1 MEEIEMEYND
11 KHKLKIFSKIV
22 AVLALIGN
30 IFLIIGLPFLVLLM
44 VAIPVL
50 FKDVKI
56 EERRFAYKDI
66 VALQIDEEKTK
77 IDVIYKGDIV
87 HTEENAQTIIKLL
100 DKIDQK
106 ATDHIVR
113 YIDAEIG
120 IILVQVI
127 ISIAVLTQIRKLFNN
142 ISNGDTPFTIDNVM
156 HLQKAAYLEIIA
168 IFIPYILGIVLS
180 LVLGISIDNS
190 ILSTNLIELFA
201 ILSLV
206 YIFKYGCVLQ
216 NKSKITLKD

>member
-168 IFIPYILGIVLS
+168 LFIPYILGIVLS